1 MSRVGPISERS
12 GGEIPWTLGWVMPS
26 YLMNIVACDVKSTKV
41 ANRKEGRV
49 GFRFQR
55 RISIFPGVSL
65 NIGKRGTS
73 LSVGP
78 RGARTTIGSRGVKHS
93 FGIPGTG
100 IRYETPY
107 KKWGRTQQNGFLP
120 PQMLEQPRVSFWTR
134 LRNMLGF

>member
-1 MSRVGPISERS
+1 M
-12 GGEIPWTLGWVMPS
+12 
-26 YLMNIVACDVKSTKV
+26 
-41 ANRKEGRV
+41 

-55 RISIFPGVSL
+55 RIKILPGVSI

-73 LSVGP
+73 VSVGP

-107 KKWGRTQQNGFLP
+107 KKWGRNQQNGPTP
-120 PQMLEQPRVSFWTR
+120 PQTVDQPRVSFWTR
-134 LRNMLGF
+134 LCNMLGF